1 MTTPPPPPPRP
12 EEGGQPDQPPLD
24 QPPLDQP
31 PLDQPPL
38 DQPSEDAPH
47 HDVEQAPPV
56 GHPQPEHTQ
65 PEHTQ
70 EVPAADQTQ
79 QRPYQ
84 AQPPY
89 GGQQGYPEQPGYPGQ
104 SEQGYPSQ
112 SQQGYPSQGQ
122 PGYPGQGQPQQPY
135 GAQPPTAYGSAS
147 ARPLSSS
154 EERTWAIFAHLSAPI
169 AFLLSAGS
177 LNFLG
182 PLIIWAI
189 FKDRSS
195 LVRTASAGSFNFNV
209 SIWIINALAG
219 LLAVVTL
226 GFGLLLAIPVW
237 ITTFVVAA
245 IMHIMAAVKASNGE
259 AYTYPLQIP
268 ILK

>member
-12 EEGGQPDQPPLD
+12 EEGGQPDQPPTPD
-24 QPPLDQP
+24 HPRP
-31 PLDQPPL
+31 
-38 DQPSEDAPH
+38 DA
-47 HDVEQAPPV
+47 
-56 GHPQPEHTQ
+56 EHTEQ
-65 PEHTQ
+65 VPQAEHTQ
-70 EVPAADQTQ
+70 EVPSADQTEQTEQ
-79 QRPYQ
+79 QPDGGQQAAGEPPYPAQQPYGGQQ
-84 AQPPY
+84 AAAQQPY
-89 GGQQGYPEQPGYPGQ
+89 GGQQGYPG
-104 SEQGYPSQ
+104 
-112 SQQGYPSQGQ
+112 QQGPPQ
-122 PGYPGQGQPQQPY
+122 QQPY
-135 GAQPPTAYGSAS
+135 GGQQPPAAYGSSSS

-189 FKDRSS
+189 FKDRSP

-226 GFGLLLAIPVW
+226 GFGLLIAIPVW

-245 IMHIMAAVKASNGE
+245 IMHIMAAMKASNGE

>member
-12 EEGGQPDQPPLD
+12 EEGGQPDQPPID
-24 QPPLDQP
+24 QQPQDQHPAEDHPRPDTEHTEQLPP
-31 PLDQPPL
+31 
-38 DQPSEDAPH
+38 A
-47 HDVEQAPPV
+47 EQ
-56 GHPQPEHTQ
+56 TQ
-65 PEHTQ
+65 PEDTQ
-70 EVPAADQTQ
+70 AVPSADQTQ
-79 QRPYQ
+79 QQPYGGQ
-84 AQPPY
+84 QAAGQPPYPAQPPY
-89 GGQQGYPEQPGYPGQ
+89 GGQQG
-104 SEQGYPSQ
+104 
-112 SQQGYPSQGQ
+112 QQ
-122 PGYPGQGQPQQPY
+122 GYPGQGQPQQPY
-135 GAQPPTAYGSAS
+135 RGQPPAAYGPSSS

-189 FKDRSS
+189 FKDRSP

-209 SIWIINALAG
+209 SIWIVNAVAG

-226 GFGLLLAIPVW
+226 GFGLLIAIPVW

-245 IMHIMAAVKASNGE
+245 IMHIMAAIKASNGE
-259 AYTYPLQIP
+259 SYTYPFQIP

>member
-1 MTTPPPPPPRP
+1 MPSAERTPQ
-12 EEGGQPDQPPLD
+12 QPYP
-24 QPPLDQP
+24 
-31 PLDQPPL
+31 
-38 DQPSEDAPH
+38 
-47 HDVEQAPPV
+47 
-56 GHPQPEHTQ
+56 G
-65 PEHTQ
+65 
-70 EVPAADQTQ
+70 
-79 QRPYQ
+79 
-84 AQPPY
+84 QPPY
-89 GGQQGYPEQPGYPGQ
+89 DGGQQAAGQPPYDGGQQGFPGQ
-104 SEQGYPSQ
+104 GPP
-112 SQQGYPSQGQ
+112 QQPYGQ
-122 PGYPGQGQPQQPY
+122 QGYPGQGQPQQSY
-135 GAQPPTAYGSAS
+135 GGQPPAAYGSSS

-189 FKDRSS
+189 FKDRSA
-195 LVRTASAGSFNFNV
+195 LVRSASAGSFNFNV
-209 SIWIINALAG
+209 SIWIINAVAG
-219 LLAVVTL
+219 LLAVLTL